1 MGGVAINGIQA
12 GFVQVAGT
20 LLTAV
25 AAFATEPQGHEAPHG
40 ADVATHETPSLFSVE
55 PGLMIWTAVTFLV
68 VVVVLRFVAW
78 KPLLQAL
85 REREQSIAGAIE
97 EAGRVK
103 TDAEALHAK
112 YQTMMDQIR
121 DESRAILEEARR
133 DGLKVQ
139 EGIRQRAQEE
149 AEEFKTRARREIDLQ
164 TDHALKEIW
173 QQAGLLSTE
182 LASRILGRSLTGED
196 HERLIRE
203 LLAEVR
209 QEVDAG
215 GAHGEAGKT

>member
-12 GFVQVAGT
+12 GFVQVAGA
-20 LLTAV
+20 LLTA
-25 AAFATEPQGHEAPHG
+25 ATALATEPQGHEASHG
-40 ADVATHETPSLFSVE
+40 AADAAHETPSLFSVE
-55 PGLMIWTAVTFLV
+55 PGLMIWTAITFLV

-85 REREQSIAGAIE
+85 REREQSIAGAIK

-103 TDAEALHAK
+103 SDAEALHAK

-149 AEEFKTRARREIDLQ
+149 AEEFKARARREIDLQ

-196 HERLIRE
+196 HERLVRE
-203 LLAEVR
+203 LLAEIR
-209 QEVDAG
+209 QEADAG
-215 GAHGEAGKT
+215 GAQGEAGKS